1 MLKVIKE
8 LLLKIIDSIDAGNSN
23 ITEKEAFEIID
34 IIKRYTDTTQYYNR
48 TQAAKYLNCSV
59 QSFDLYRKEGK
70 IPEGIK
76 QAGGVRQWTKQQ
88 LDKYINSYRIFL
100 PSFLYKSNDYTLQ
113 LRYLAA

>member
-23 ITEKEAFEIID
+23 ITEKEAFEIIE
-34 IIKRYTDTTQYYNR
+34 IIKHYTDTTQYYNR
-48 TQAAKYLNCSV
+48 TQAAKYLNCSI

-88 LDKYINSYRIFL
+88 LDEYIAKYKVN
-100 PSFLYKSNDYTLQ
+100 N
-113 LRYLAA
+113 

>member
-1 MLKVIKE
+1 MISIIKN
-8 LLLKIIDSIDAGNSN
+8 LLLKIIENIDAGNSN

-34 IIKRYTDTTQYYNR
+34 MLKHYTDTTQYYNR

-88 LDKYINSYRIFL
+88 LDEYITKYKVN
-100 PSFLYKSNDYTLQ
+100 N
-113 LRYLAA
+113 

>member
-1 MLKVIKE
+1 MLKIIRD
-8 LLLKIIDSIDAGNSN
+8 LLLKIVDSIDAGNSN
-23 ITEKEAFEIID
+23 ISEKEAFEIID

-76 QAGGVRQWTKQQ
+76 QVGGVRQWTKQQ
-88 LDKYINSYRIFL
+88 LDEYITKYKVN
-100 PSFLYKSNDYTLQ
+100 N
-113 LRYLAA
+113 

>member
-34 IIKRYTDTTQYYNR
+34 IIKHYTDTTQYYNR

-70 IPEGIK
+70 IPKGIK
-76 QAGGVRQWTKQQ
+76 QAGGVIQWTKQQ
-88 LDKYINSYRIFL
+88 LDEYITKYKVN
-100 PSFLYKSNDYTLQ
+100 N
-113 LRYLAA
+113 

>member
-23 ITEKEAFEIID
+23 ITEQEAFEIID

-70 IPEGIK
+70 ISEVK

-88 LDKYINSYRIFL
+88 LDEYITKYKVN
-100 PSFLYKSNDYTLQ
+100 N
-113 LRYLAA
+113 

>member
-1 MLKVIKE
+1 MLKIIKE

-34 IIKRYTDTTQYYNR
+34 IIKHYTDTTQYYNR

-76 QAGGVRQWTKQQ
+76 QVGGVRQWTKQQ
-88 LDKYINSYRIFL
+88 LDEYITKYKVN
-100 PSFLYKSNDYTLQ
+100 N
-113 LRYLAA
+113 

>member
-1 MLKVIKE
+1 MLKIIKE

-34 IIKRYTDTTQYYNR
+34 IIKHYTDTTQYYNR
-48 TQAAKYLNCSV
+48 TQAAKYLNCSI

-76 QAGGVRQWTKQQ
+76 QVGGVRQWTKQQ
-88 LDKYINSYRIFL
+88 LDEYITKYKVN
-100 PSFLYKSNDYTLQ
+100 N
-113 LRYLAA
+113 

>member
-23 ITEKEAFEIID
+23 ITEQEAFEIID

-76 QAGGVRQWTKQQ
+76 QVGGVRQGTKQQ
-88 LDKYINSYRIFL
+88 LDEYITKYKVN
-100 PSFLYKSNDYTLQ
+100 N
-113 LRYLAA
+113 

>member
-1 MLKVIKE
+1 MLKIIRD
-8 LLLKIIDSIDAGNSN
+8 LLLKIVDSIDAGNSN
-23 ITEKEAFEIID
+23 ISEKEAFEIID

-70 IPEGIK
+70 ISEGIK

-88 LDKYINSYRIFL
+88 LDEYITKYKVN
-100 PSFLYKSNDYTLQ
+100 N
-113 LRYLAA
+113 

>member
-76 QAGGVRQWTKQQ
+76 QVGGVRQWTKQQ
-88 LDKYINSYRIFL
+88 LDEYIT
-100 PSFLYKSNDYTLQ
+100 KHKG
-113 LRYLAA
+113 

>member
-1 MLKVIKE
+1 MINIIKN
-8 LLLKIIDSIDAGNSN
+8 LLLKIIENIDAGNSN

-76 QAGGVRQWTKQQ
+76 QTGGVRQWTKQQ
-88 LDKYINSYRIFL
+88 LDQYIAKYKIN
-100 PSFLYKSNDYTLQ
+100 N
-113 LRYLAA
+113 

>member
-34 IIKRYTDTTQYYNR
+34 IIKHYTDTTQYYNR

-76 QAGGVRQWTKQQ
+76 QVGGVRSWTKQQ
-88 LDKYINSYRIFL
+88 LDEYITKYKVN
-100 PSFLYKSNDYTLQ
+100 N
-113 LRYLAA
+113 

>member
-1 MLKVIKE
+1 MLKVIRD
-8 LLLKIIDSIDAGNSN
+8 LLLKIVDSIDGGNSN
-23 ITEKEAFEIID
+23 ISEEEAFGIID
-34 IIKRYTDTTQYYNR
+34 IIKHYTDTSQYYNR

-88 LDKYINSYRIFL
+88 LDEYITKYKVN
-100 PSFLYKSNDYTLQ
+100 N
-113 LRYLAA
+113 

>member
-34 IIKRYTDTTQYYNR
+34 IIKHYTDTTQYYNR
-48 TQAAKYLNCSV
+48 TQAAKYLNCSI

-76 QAGGVRQWTKQQ
+76 QVGGVRQWTKQQ
-88 LDKYINSYRIFL
+88 LDEYIAKYKVN
-100 PSFLYKSNDYTLQ
+100 N
-113 LRYLAA
+113 

>member
-8 LLLKIIDSIDAGNSN
+8 LLLKIINSIDAGNSN

-88 LDKYINSYRIFL
+88 LDKYITK
-100 PSFLYKSNDYTLQ
+100 YKVNN
-113 LRYLAA
+113 